1 MNICWIKSLLYVRT
15 TQVVDN
21 QKWDLSMT
29 HTLVLSR
36 GDLKNIY
43 SMASLHLAYHSC
55 LEKTRDQS
63 QCWVI
68 DNLFLEQLLSI
79 CLSMPTPRIVTPLK
93 EIRTQMSW
101 GTIVLPQSLPF
112 SALLAQD
119 WLQTLIFSGQSVP
132 WKSWPVGSYAGPH
145 ISRCPGG
152 MTTLLQTAQ
161 KERRVVA
168 TIDCWS
174 HCSAVTGKHWV
185 ADQTEEGC
193 RNV

>member
-1 MNICWIKSLLYVRT
+1 
-15 TQVVDN
+15 
-21 QKWDLSMT
+21 MT
-29 HTLVLSR
+29 HTLVVSR

-43 SMASLHLAYHSC
+43 SMASLHLVYHSC

-63 QCWVI
+63 QCRFI
-68 DNLFLEQLLSI
+68 DNLFLEQLLNI

-132 WKSWPVGSYAGPH
+132 WKSWPVGSYAGPTSPDVLEAWLPCCTRLRRSGEWLPQLTAGLTAAQWRESTGLL
-145 ISRCPGG
+145 IRQKKGAGMFKTQLCPFLAG
-152 MTTLLQTAQ
+152 
-161 KERRVVA
+161 
-168 TIDCWS
+168 
-174 HCSAVTGKHWV
+174 
-185 ADQTEEGC
+185 
-193 RNV
+193 